1 MNEDVQPPEP
11 NEPDAPGAEEPQ
23 ASGAPETAPVEPV
36 AETAEAPE
44 AAPTEP
50 VPETNASAQ
59 ATSDA
64 GEGASEPA
72 DQGSGARTAV
82 GDRPD
87 FSAKLENFSG
97 PLDLLLYLIKE
108 NEVEITDIPIAP
120 ILQQYVAYLDRAAQ
134 WDLPQA
140 GEFLVMATTL
150 MEIKSRELLPVQ
162 EELDPDEIIEDPRSE
177 LVRQLLRYRRLKDQ
191 ARELEQ
197 AADFARRQ
205 RPRGWYDEV
214 PEAPE
219 EIEAR
224 EQVTVD
230 FDLYELY
237 SAFERLQ
244 RSVLAAV
251 PRAVHYEGETMEE
264 KLARIEG
271 ILQERPF
278 ARFAELVR
286 DPGSRAD
293 IAMTFVALLELVRR
307 RMIRL
312 LQDRDYSELSVK
324 VQTQEEAEALA
335 RNEAAEADQVVDLAM
350 RERAEREARLLE
362 AAQEAGVAVE
372 KLPWKQRRALM
383 AKQKF
388 EGLVRA
394 EDLEEIDAEDAE
406 IARRIDAILAAA
418 DVISQRF
425 EDHRAAQSQGAPG
438 EPGGEG
444 DAERPVTE
452 DDLAPVPEGP
462 PGEDAGDAQTDAFED
477 PGHDSPEDEAELE
490 DEEPDGGE
498 SDEAEAELDDLPVDE
513 GEDGD
518 IFQPEDDED
527 NEGSEGDNGGEDP
540 EPEDDKDDA
549 GATPA

>member
-1 MNEDVQPPEP
+1 MNEDVQPPAP
-11 NEPDAPGAEEPQ
+11 NEPDMPEAEAPQ
-23 ASGAPETAPVEPV
+23 ASGAPVPETAPD
-36 AETAEAPE
+36 AQKAEAGEE
-44 AAPTEP
+44 AA
-50 VPETNASAQ
+50 AQ
-59 ATSDA
+59 D
-64 GEGASEPA
+64 SE
-72 DQGSGARTAV
+72 ARTAV

-271 ILQERPF
+271 VLQERPF

-324 VQTQEEAEALA
+324 VQTSEEAEALA
-335 RNEAAEADQVVDLAM
+335 RHEAAEADQVVDLAM

-425 EDHRAAQSQGAPG
+425 EDHRASQSQPAP
-438 EPGGEG
+438 EEAGGEG
-444 DAERPVTE
+444 EAERPVTE

-462 PGEDAGDAQTDAFED
+462 PGEGEDHPQADAFED
-477 PGHDSPEDEAELE
+477 PGHDAPEDAAELEGEVPDGEELE
-490 DEEPDGGE
+490 DE
-498 SDEAEAELDDLPVDE
+498 ELDDLPVDE

-518 IFQPEDDED
+518 IFQSDDDNDHNGENGEEPEDDED
-527 NEGSEGDNGGEDP
+527 DT
-540 EPEDDKDDA
+540 
-549 GATPA
+549 GAPPA